1 MESMNKETIISIIKK
16 IDKNIKGTIT
26 VNDLS
31 KVVLVKGT
39 VYSETPNIIEKI
51 IKEVSK
57 DTSHFY
63 SFDLENIADLEIVST
78 SYTNKPSF
86 NKVVLDEV
94 KMIYTGMLDLN
105 LIEDNSLFKEINE
118 TNYLKFRNAMNVFE
132 FISPLVLNK
141 DLSIIDG
148 HIRYLLAKEYKKEK
162 VPVLIIDV
170 TDEQAKCLRLI
181 LNKTSE
187 FQRWNYFEVNPFVDS
202 VPIAQPILEPLG
214 LFGKYV
220 LPESFF
226 ADSMIDYIV
235 DPFNKKQAQYQ
246 QDMTIAEWAKIRRNE
261 LLEFQKEKEK
271 QKKKKKSKEGKVSL
285 FSLIPQETDF
295 LKTEDI
301 DSIMKEKTEKI
312 KANAEIVTSNFDAKR
327 RPELEAKGQA
337 WQQKQSTNKQAT
349 QNKRESF
356 IEKLRKDDYSEEE
369 IAFKVENY
377 EG

>member
-1 MESMNKETIISIIKK
+1 MNKETIISIIKK

-226 ADSMIDYIV
+226 ADSMIDYII

-356 IEKLRKDDYSEEE
+356 IEKLRKDGYSEED
-369 IAFKVENY
+369 IALKVENY

>member
-285 FSLIPQETDF
+285 FSLIPKETDF

-356 IEKLRKDDYSEEE
+356 IEKLRKDGYSEEE

>member
-1 MESMNKETIISIIKK
+1 MGSMNKETIISIIKK

-261 LLEFQKEKEK
+261 LLKFQKEKEK

-356 IEKLRKDDYSEEE
+356 IEKLRKDGYSEED
-369 IAFKVENY
+369 IALKVENY

>member
-39 VYSETPNIIEKI
+39 VYSETLNIIEKI

-261 LLEFQKEKEK
+261 LQEFQKEKEK

-295 LKTEDI
+295 LETEDI

-356 IEKLRKDDYSEEE
+356 IEKLRKDGYSEEE

>member
-261 LLEFQKEKEK
+261 LQEFQKEKEK

-295 LKTEDI
+295 LETEDI

-356 IEKLRKDDYSEEE
+356 IEKLRKDGYSEEE

>member
-170 TDEQAKCLRLI
+170 TDEEAKCLRLI

-356 IEKLRKDDYSEEE
+356 IEKLRKDGYSEEE

>member
-261 LLEFQKEKEK
+261 LQEFQKEKEK

-295 LKTEDI
+295 LETADI
-301 DSIMKEKTEKI
+301 DSIMNQKTEKI

-356 IEKLRKDDYSEEE
+356 IEKLRKDGYSEEE

>member
-1 MESMNKETIISIIKK
+1 MNKETIISIIKK

-261 LLEFQKEKEK
+261 LQEFQKEKEK

-295 LKTEDI
+295 LETADI
-301 DSIMKEKTEKI
+301 DSIMNQKTEKI

-356 IEKLRKDDYSEEE
+356 IEKLRKDGYSEEE

>member
-1 MESMNKETIISIIKK
+1 MNKETIISIIKK

-261 LLEFQKEKEK
+261 LQEFQKEKEK

-285 FSLIPQETDF
+285 FSLIPKETDF

-356 IEKLRKDDYSEEE
+356 IEKLRKDGYSEEE

>member
-1 MESMNKETIISIIKK
+1 MNKETIISIIKK

-356 IEKLRKDDYSEEE
+356 IEKLRKDGYSEEE

>member
-337 WQQKQSTNKQAT
+337 WQQKQSTNKQTT

-356 IEKLRKDDYSEEE
+356 IEKLRKDGYSEEE

-377 EG
+377 E

>member
-356 IEKLRKDDYSEEE
+356 IEKLRKDGYSEED
-369 IAFKVENY
+369 IALKVENY

>member
-1 MESMNKETIISIIKK
+1 MNKETIISIIKK

-39 VYSETPNIIEKI
+39 VYSETPNIVEKI

-63 SFDLENIADLEIVST
+63 SFDLENIADLEIIST
-78 SYTNKPSF
+78 SFTNKSSF

-94 KMIYTGMLDLN
+94 KMIFTGMLDLN
-105 LIEDNSLFKEINE
+105 LIEDNSLFKETNE

-132 FISPLVLNK
+132 FVSPLVLNK

-202 VPIAQPILEPLG
+202 VPVAQPILEPLG
-214 LFGKYV
+214 LFGKHV

-226 ADSMIDYIV
+226 ADSMIDYII
-235 DPFNKKQAQYQ
+235 DPFNKKQAQYK
-246 QDMTIAEWAKIRRNE
+246 QDMAIAEWAKIRRNE
-261 LLEFQKEKEK
+261 IQEFQKEKDK

-285 FSLIPQETDF
+285 FSLIPQESDF
-295 LKTEDI
+295 LETEDI
-301 DSIMKEKTEKI
+301 ESIMKEKTEKI
-312 KANAEIVTSNFDAKR
+312 KANAEIVTTNFDAKR
-327 RPELEAKGQA
+327 RPELEAKGVA
-337 WQQKQSTNKQAT
+337 WQRKQSTNKQAT
-349 QNKRESF
+349 QSKREAF
-356 IEKLRKDDYSEEE
+356 IEKLREEGYSEEE
-369 IAFKVENY
+369 ISLKVGNY
-377 EG
+377 EE

>member
-39 VYSETPNIIEKI
+39 VYSETLNIIEKI

-261 LLEFQKEKEK
+261 LQEFQKEKEK

-356 IEKLRKDDYSEEE
+356 IEKLRKDGYSEEE

>member
-1 MESMNKETIISIIKK
+1 MNKETIISIIKK

-261 LLEFQKEKEK
+261 LQEFQKEKEK

-285 FSLIPQETDF
+285 FSLIPKETDF

-301 DSIMKEKTEKI
+301 DSIMEEKTEKI

-356 IEKLRKDDYSEEE
+356 IEKLRKDGYSEEE

>member
-312 KANAEIVTSNFDAKR
+312 KANAEIVTSNFDEKR

-356 IEKLRKDDYSEEE
+356 IEKLRKDGYSEEE

>member
-1 MESMNKETIISIIKK
+1 MNKETIISIIKR

-63 SFDLENIADLEIVST
+63 SFDLENIADLEIIST

-261 LLEFQKEKEK
+261 IQEFQKEKEK

-295 LKTEDI
+295 LETEDI
-301 DSIMKEKTEKI
+301 ELIMKEKTEKI

-349 QNKRESF
+349 QKKRESF
-356 IEKLRKDDYSEEE
+356 IEKLRKDGYSEED
-369 IAFKVENY
+369 IALKVENY

>member
-285 FSLIPQETDF
+285 FSLIPEKTDF

-349 QNKRESF
+349 QKKRESF
-356 IEKLRKDDYSEEE
+356 IEKLRKDGYSEED
-369 IAFKVENY
+369 IALKVENY

>member
-1 MESMNKETIISIIKK
+1 M
-16 IDKNIKGTIT
+16 
-26 VNDLS
+26 
-31 KVVLVKGT
+31 
-39 VYSETPNIIEKI
+39 
-51 IKEVSK
+51 
-57 DTSHFY
+57 
-63 SFDLENIADLEIVST
+63 
-78 SYTNKPSF
+78 
-86 NKVVLDEV
+86 
-94 KMIYTGMLDLN
+94 
-105 LIEDNSLFKEINE
+105 
-118 TNYLKFRNAMNVFE
+118 
-132 FISPLVLNK
+132 
-141 DLSIIDG
+141 
-148 HIRYLLAKEYKKEK
+148 
-162 VPVLIIDV
+162 
-170 TDEQAKCLRLI
+170 
-181 LNKTSE
+181 NKTSE

-356 IEKLRKDDYSEEE
+356 IEKLRKDGYSEEE

>member
-261 LLEFQKEKEK
+261 LQEFQKEKEK

-285 FSLIPQETDF
+285 FSLIPKETDF

-301 DSIMKEKTEKI
+301 DSIMEEKTEKI

-356 IEKLRKDDYSEEE
+356 IEKLRKDGYSEEE

>member
-1 MESMNKETIISIIKK
+1 MLYQNSN
-16 IDKNIKGTIT
+16 
-26 VNDLS
+26 VS

-261 LLEFQKEKEK
+261 LQEFQKEKEK

-285 FSLIPQETDF
+285 FSLIPKETDF

-356 IEKLRKDDYSEEE
+356 IEKLRKDGYSEEE

>member
-295 LKTEDI
+295 LETEDI

-356 IEKLRKDDYSEEE
+356 IEKLRKDGYSEEE

>member
-39 VYSETPNIIEKI
+39 VYSETLNIIEKI

-63 SFDLENIADLEIVST
+63 SFDLENIADLEIIST

-261 LLEFQKEKEK
+261 LQEFQKEKEK

-295 LKTEDI
+295 LETEDI

-356 IEKLRKDDYSEEE
+356 IEKLRKDGYSEEE

>member
-1 MESMNKETIISIIKK
+1 MGSMNKETIISIIKK

-356 IEKLRKDDYSEEE
+356 IEKLRKDGYSEED
-369 IAFKVENY
+369 IALKVENY

>member
-1 MESMNKETIISIIKK
+1 MNKETIISIIKK

-356 IEKLRKDDYSEEE
+356 IEKLRKDGYSEED
-369 IAFKVENY
+369 IALKVENY

>member
-63 SFDLENIADLEIVST
+63 SFDLENIADLEIIST

-148 HIRYLLAKEYKKEK
+148 HLRYLLAKEYKKEK

-295 LKTEDI
+295 LETEDI
-301 DSIMKEKTEKI
+301 ESIMKQKTEKI

-356 IEKLRKDDYSEEE
+356 IEKLRKDGYSEEE

>member
-356 IEKLRKDDYSEEE
+356 IEKLRKDGYSEEE